1 MAKSIV
7 GVDIG
12 SAAIRAVEV
21 QDPGKAQP
29 TIVRFA
35 EVPVPPGST
44 QQGEVI
50 EPNTVAGALKQLW
63 SVGKF
68 RSKDVVLG
76 MGNQRVLSRDLTVPK
91 APLAQIRES
100 LPFQVQ
106 EMLPVPVGDAI
117 LDFYPTSESVGEHG
131 AVVNG
136 LLVAAVKDAV
146 LANVRAVQHAGL
158 NPVGVDLIPFAVS
171 RTLSPTTAH
180 STAAIVECGGNT
192 TTVVIVTS
200 GVPKFVRIIPTGG
213 DDVTRKLATRLNI
226 PESAA
231 EVVKRHLGMD
241 ARGALTADDALAV
254 TATRETVSELL
265 TSLRNTVSYFANTHP
280 AEPVG
285 EILLAGGAAALPG
298 FRNAVAESTRIPVR
312 HGDPFTNA
320 GLARSISREALYA
333 HGASI
338 AVAWGLAAGGKAA

>member
-12 SAAIRAVEV
+12 SATIRAVEV
-21 QDPGKAQP
+21 QDHDKPKP

-44 QQGEVI
+44 RQGEVV

-63 SVGKF
+63 SAGKF

-106 EMLPVPVGDAI
+106 DMLPVPVGDAI
-117 LDFYPTSESVGEHG
+117 LDFYPTAESTSENGP
-131 AVVNG
+131 VVNG

-158 NPVGVDLIPFAVS
+158 NPVGVDLIPFAMS
-171 RTLSPTTAH
+171 RVLAATAAHPT
-180 STAAIVECGGNT
+180 SAIVECGGNT
-192 TTVVIVTS
+192 TTVVIVTN

-213 DDVTRKLATRLNI
+213 DDVTRTLAGRLDI
-226 PESAA
+226 A
-231 EVVKRHLGMD
+231 EPQAEAVKRHLGMD
-241 ARGALTADDALAV
+241 AFGAQTPDDARAV
-254 TATRETVSELL
+254 AAIRETIGELL
-265 TSLRNTVSYFANTHP
+265 SSLRNTINYFVNTHP
-280 AEPVG
+280 SEPVG
-285 EILLAGGAAALPG
+285 EILLIGGGAALPG
-298 FRNAVAESTRIPVR
+298 FRDALSEFTRMPVR
-312 HGDPFTNA
+312 HGDPFAGA
-320 GLARSISREALYA
+320 GLSRAIDRDDLYS
-333 HGASI
+333 HSASI
-338 AVAWGLAAGGKAA
+338 AIAWSLAAGGKAA